1 LRLLTDEVIASDV
14 TIFPSKPYIIT
25 NPKFAYG
32 ISGDHEFFGRNPSS
46 SAIITYYMKKRHVF
60 GDMSIEIYDAKGNL
74 IKTLPAGKKKGI
86 NRVNWIVTKKP
97 PKVKASSPLLAFRT
111 AFGPTFPPGE
121 YTIKI
126 KKGDNEYEGKI
137 TLQTDSETR
146 HSEEDMKLQFET
158 LNQAYSLL
166 EDVSFADKQVTDLK
180 NKLTK
185 AAKNIE
191 QGEFKNELDALS
203 EQLEKMHKE
212 LVATSPNRISGE
224 IRLAEKIGDIYAGI
238 ISYSGKPT
246 DSQIE
251 RLNLLEGVF
260 LQYRKQVDIIL
271 TDELQ
276 KINTELK
283 NLGLQEITVIT
294 REEYDKS

>member
-1 LRLLTDEVIASDV
+1 
-14 TIFPSKPYIIT
+14 
-25 NPKFAYG
+25 
-32 ISGDHEFFGRNPSS
+32 
-46 SAIITYYMKKRHVF
+46 
-60 GDMSIEIYDAKGNL
+60 MSIEIYDAEGNL

-86 NRVNWIVTKKP
+86 NRVNWVVTKKP

-121 YTIKI
+121 YTVMI
-126 KKGDNEYEGKI
+126 KKGDNIYEGKI
-137 TLQTDSETR
+137 TLQSNPETG
-146 HSEEDMKLQFET
+146 HSAEDMKLQFET

-166 EDVSFADKQVTDLK
+166 EDLSFTDKQVTDLK
-180 NKLTK
+180 DKITR
-185 AAKNIE
+185 AAENIE
-191 QGEFKNELDALS
+191 EGEFKNDLDALS

-212 LVATSPNRISGE
+212 LVATNPSRISGE

-271 TDELQ
+271 TDELL

-283 NLGLQEITVIT
+283 NLGLKEITFAT
-294 REEYDKS
+294 REEYDES